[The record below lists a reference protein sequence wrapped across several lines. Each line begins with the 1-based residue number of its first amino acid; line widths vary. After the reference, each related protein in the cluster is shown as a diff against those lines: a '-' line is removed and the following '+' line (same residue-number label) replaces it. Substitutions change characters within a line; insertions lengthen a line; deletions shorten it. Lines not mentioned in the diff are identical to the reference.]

1 MISQI
6 LQKANPITLIIL
18 IIFAATGA
26 SDTQASQRTMLIGP
40 LSFESQQEL
49 LSFLPT
55 IDIGTKKSFGH
66 DYVPPSPCPIQVK
79 GRLFAS
85 PGYMLSHHTLYLEM
99 TYDDA
104 QIKPGAIVPVSLRA
118 VPAGSECFL
127 KSGGG
132 AIAEAKWRIG
142 STFLWIGGDI
152 PYLPNFDLGFQ
163 AHVENYAAPMPN
175 AGFKAGARSSL
186 GSGLEIPLYQ
196 VGSQGKIFLKL
207 KPGLFF
213 KLGFKDLTGNM
224 TVVGSDSLTLGGSE
238 VLTGIPV
245 TLAKSDTT
253 AQTFLV
259 KLPDDLTDTSDFS
272 VLLSSIGYQ
281 DELKV
286 SPIVGFCLGVSVSL
300 TSSDDEGDDEE
311 AGGNGEPPDGEDNDY
326 EIEASSEAF
335 DFGEVSLSLS
345 SIGYTT
351 PTATWDLGALPG
363 VGNLFQFGWD
373 LPLNKQNGEGEV
385 VIPPLPDLVVPAASA
400 SASGAQ
406 FNVSAEVDNQGTGSS
421 SAFKVKWYVEQANG
435 SAISGV
441 SNPVWT
447 DTINSMATGGYQTL
461 THSRD
466 ALPTGEYR
474 VRILADPD
482 GSAPYY
488 QVTELCEINNQGVA
502 TFSSTLDLSA
512 QFTSTFLYQD
522 SACTQAS
529 PTTERIPG
537 RQYYVKATVSRRAT
551 DVPVANVPVEFWV
564 RRHNYPWWLNAS
576 GQGAASPN
584 PEYQGEPILIARQLV
599 DLSSTTSVTLVF
611 PWAPAARLDS
621 PYELRLKVDPEGQFA
636 QHLPADADTG
646 TNDQAWAW
654 MVIERPHVTTWG
666 EMLLEPG
673 AGLTTSTWGIGK
685 AVTYKVQI
693 KNDSRSNAHSVPV
706 QMFVA
711 GRMIGEQVIDIPS
724 GTCVWVQQQAE
735 FTRDQLCRDNFLGGG
750 LAAPWIIMGVKID
763 PRNEVEDREDYSV
776 WAHTRFEYQPAP
788 PIGNLAIDV
797 AMPEEMYTGESH
809 TVSANVSNYY
819 IQSFTGG
826 TLGKVPV
833 SMATVIGEGEAHQE
847 AMVAHGDVSVGAA
860 QWQGW
865 HDGAEWYTPAVGSLP
880 NANWVP
886 QQPGQYLFV
895 ATLDPPV
902 APGHNSDDD
911 IEKYVSDVQLYDNTV
926 AKIAT
931 IGMPRPDPQA
941 TKVYIAAM
949 PTRSDL
955 ADLRRFSERIAMSLS
970 GSPRAKEML
979 AVSKN
984 KPYAGAP
991 VTIALDIAN
1000 PQPSP
1005 EYPVVP
1011 APSVRVN
1018 FYAVYQPAW
1027 QSRPVLAD
1035 LIEQW
1040 REIRDEQLPALG
1052 RPVRQIALYNNEGA
1066 PSAGLRM
1073 APTNISISTPSRSV
1087 RIGRPLTD
1095 ASGRRSTFSSLNP
1108 FSAQYKGRTALD
1120 LLREFN
1126 QKQAEVLVIGT
1137 CFLDRI
1143 EQGAVASCQWVPPH
1157 GGKWLISAQVDP
1169 DELLFE
1175 RDETNNSAEMILDVR
1190 PSPHYFVS
1198 TPPCAIAGVRLGR
1211 GAVYSAAV
1219 ESALERLA
1227 GPEAAAPKVTDLFPV
1242 DGTIKSLWDELRTE
1256 AEALSVGMP
1265 ALTKRR
1271 TLSIKQGQ
1279 TFTLIGSRTID
1290 REHDVV
1296 TYLWTGPNV
1305 TEAGS
1310 NPDLMV
1316 DTSRGGYELSPGV
1329 HRYTLTAIDAA
1340 GFSSNDNV
1348 FVTVTSGA
1356 GNSADLVP
1364 VALSS
1369 LPNPLVAGCATT
1381 LTAVV
1386 QNQGVGN
1393 TDKTFKVRLS
1403 DGNKLISEQTIS
1415 TSLNGGDVVEV
1426 AFADIWTPT
1435 AGLHNLKVQVDT
1447 TNKVA
1452 ESSESNN
1459 TLTVSDRVDANAR
1472 PLADLGASE
1481 FVVKV
1486 GEGLFFDAYRSFDPD
1501 GSIITY
1507 RWFIDGQEQS
1517 GYHGRRFRYEAP
1529 STAGNHKVK
1538 LIVVDNNLPT
1548 PKISEPVEATIHVVS
1563 DRQRTPVARLMP
1575 RMVVRRGRRIT
1586 IPATGCYDPDGT
1598 LAAYAW
1604 KLKGAVN
1611 LTGNGSDFN
1620 LDTSKLEPGRYTVE
1634 LTVTDNAGAK
1644 AVAAMPLYVVETPNR
1659 APVIQLPVAVS
1670 VVKGEPAKIDAS
1682 RSYDVDGTIA
1692 EYLWIVPKNNYVTTG
1707 PNLQL
1712 DTADLGVGAHVV
1724 VLAVSDNLGATTT
1737 RATTLWV
1744 LPTKNQPQL
1753 SETGYDEKSMTKEQ
1767 VKDAE
1772 ISSGK
1777 EESGSVKPPSGAK
1790 QLQDTKESELPST
1803 RK

>member
-1 MISQI
+1 MIFRISP
-6 LQKANPITLIIL
+6 KVYTLIL
-18 IIFAATGA
+18 LTLTSFAATGGSEA
-26 SDTQASQRTMLIGP
+26 QASQRTVLIGP

-55 IDIGTKKSFGH
+55 VDIGTKKSFGH

-85 PGYMLSHHTLYLEM
+85 PGYMLSYHTLYLEM
-99 TYDDA
+99 TYDDTH
-104 QIKPGAIVPVSLRA
+104 IKPGAVLPVSLRA
-118 VPAGSECFL
+118 VPAVSECFL

-132 AIAEAKWRIG
+132 AIAEAKWRVG
-142 STFLWIGGDI
+142 SMFLWIGGDI

-186 GSGLEIPLYQ
+186 GSGLTVPLYQ
-196 VGSQGKIFLKL
+196 VGSQGKIFIKL

-224 TVVGSDSLTLGGSE
+224 AVVGSDSVTLGGNE
-238 VLTGIPV
+238 VLTGVPV
-245 TLAKSDTT
+245 PLAKSSTT

-259 KLPDDLTDTSDFS
+259 KLPDDLTDTSDFC

-286 SPIVGFCLGVSVSL
+286 SPTVGFCLGASISL
-300 TSSDDEGDDEE
+300 TSSDDDEDGAEGGD
-311 AGGNGEPPDGEDNDY
+311 GEPPDGEDNDY

-345 SIGYTT
+345 EIGYTT
-351 PTATWDLGALPG
+351 PTATWDLGSLPG

-373 LPLNKQNGEGEV
+373 LPLNKQNNEAAV
-385 VIPPLPDLVVPAASA
+385 VVPPLPDLVVPATSA
-400 SASGAQ
+400 SAVGAQ
-406 FNVSAEVDNQGTGSS
+406 FNVSAEIDNQGTGPAG
-421 SAFKVKWYVEQANG
+421 AFEVKWYVEQANG
-435 SAISGV
+435 SAIAGL

-447 DTINSMATGGYQTL
+447 DTINTLATGGFQNL
-461 THSRD
+461 THSRE

-474 VRILADPD
+474 VRLLADPG
-482 GSAPYY
+482 GSAPYH
-488 QVTELCEINNQGVA
+488 QVTELCEINNQGMA

-512 QFTSTFLYQD
+512 QFNSTFLYED

-529 PTTERIPG
+529 PVGERIPG
-537 RQYYVKATVSRRAT
+537 RQYYVKATVSRRTT

-564 RRHNYPWWLNAS
+564 RRHSYPWWLNAT
-576 GQGAASPN
+576 GQGTASVN
-584 PEYQGEPILIARQLV
+584 PYYLGDSILIARRLV
-599 DLSSTTSVTLVF
+599 DLSSSTSVTMVF

-636 QHLPADADTG
+636 QYLPADADTG
-646 TNDQAWAW
+646 ANDQAWAW
-654 MVIERPHVTTWG
+654 LVVERPHVTTWG
-666 EMLLEPG
+666 EMRMEPG
-673 AGLTTSTWGIGK
+673 PGLTTSTWGIGK
-685 AVTYKVQI
+685 QVTYKVQI
-693 KNDSRSNAHSVPV
+693 KNDSRSNAHNVPV
-706 QMFVA
+706 QIFVA
-711 GRMIGEQVIDIPS
+711 GRMIGEQTVDVHW
-724 GTCVWVQQQAE
+724 GTSTWIEQQAE
-735 FTRDQLCRDNFLGGG
+735 FTRDQLCRDNFMGGS
-750 LAAPWIIMGVKID
+750 LAAPWVIMGVKID
-763 PRNEVEDREDYSV
+763 PRNEVDDREDYSP
-776 WAHTRFEYQPAP
+776 WGHTRFEYQPAP

-797 AMPEEMYTGESH
+797 AMPEQMYTGEAH
-809 TVSANVSNYY
+809 TVSANISNYY
-819 IQSFTGG
+819 KQTFTGG
-826 TLGKVPV
+826 TMGKVPV
-833 SMATVIGEGEAHQE
+833 SMATVIGEGEDHQE
-847 AMVAHGDVSVGAA
+847 AMVAQGEVSVGAG

-865 HDGAEWYTPAVGSLP
+865 HDGAEWYTPAVGNLP

-902 APGHNSDDD
+902 APGHDSDDD

-926 AKIAT
+926 AKIT
-931 IGMPRPDPQA
+931 TVGMPRPDPQA
-941 TKVYIAAM
+941 MKAYVAAM

-970 GSPRAKEML
+970 GSTRAKEIL
-979 AVSKN
+979 AVSRD

-1011 APSVRVN
+1011 APGVRVN

-1035 LIEQW
+1035 MIEQW

-1052 RPVRQIALYNNEGA
+1052 RPVRQIALCNSEGA

-1073 APTNISISTPSRSV
+1073 APTHISISTPSKCV
-1087 RIGRPLTD
+1087 RIERPRAD
-1095 ASGRRSTFSSLNP
+1095 GKVARRVFSSLNP

-1126 QKQAEVLVIGT
+1126 LKQAEVLVIGT

-1143 EQGAVASCQWVPPH
+1143 EQGAVASCQWIPPH
-1157 GGKWLISAQVDP
+1157 GGKWLISAQIDP
-1169 DELLFE
+1169 DDMLFE

-1198 TPPCAIAGVRLGR
+1198 TPPCAIAGVRVGR
-1211 GAVYSAAV
+1211 GSIHSAAV
-1219 ESALERLA
+1219 ESALEQLA
-1227 GPEAAAPKVTDLFPV
+1227 EPEASVPKVTELFPV
-1242 DGTIKSLWDELRTE
+1242 DRTVKSLWDELREE
-1256 AEALSVGMP
+1256 AETLSVGMP
-1265 ALTKRR
+1265 ALSKRR
-1271 TLSIKQGQ
+1271 TLTIKQGQ

-1296 TYLWTGPNV
+1296 TYLWTGPNI
-1305 TEAGS
+1305 TEAGP

-1340 GFSSNDNV
+1340 GFSSTDDV

-1356 GNSADLVP
+1356 GNAADLVP

-1369 LPNPLVAGCATT
+1369 LPSPLVAGCDTT
-1381 LTAVV
+1381 LTAIV

-1393 TDKTFKVRLS
+1393 TDKAFQVRLS
-1403 DGNKLISEQTIS
+1403 DGNTLISEQTVS
-1415 TSLNGGDVVEV
+1415 TSLNGGDTIQVV
-1426 AFADIWTPT
+1426 FTDTWTPT
-1435 AGLHNLKVQVDT
+1435 AGLHTIKLQVDT

-1459 TLTVSDRVDANAR
+1459 ILTMSDRVDNNAR
-1472 PLADLGASE
+1472 PIADLGASE
-1481 FVVKV
+1481 FEVKV
-1486 GEGLFFDAYRSFDPD
+1486 GEGLFLDAYRSFDPD
-1501 GSIITY
+1501 GSIINY
-1507 RWFIDGQEQS
+1507 RWYIDGREQS
-1517 GYHGRRFRYEAP
+1517 GNHGRRFRYEAP
-1529 STAGNHKVK
+1529 SRAGNHKVR

-1548 PKISEPVEATIHVVS
+1548 PKISEPVEATIRVVS

-1575 RMVVRRGRRIT
+1575 RMVVRQGRRIT

-1598 LAAYAW
+1598 LATYAW

-1611 LTGNGSDFN
+1611 LTGSGSSFKI
-1620 LDTSKLEPGRYTVE
+1620 DTSKMKSGLYSVE
-1634 LTVTDNAGAK
+1634 LTVTDNAGAT
-1644 AVAAMPLYVVETPNR
+1644 AVAAMPLYVVEAPNR

-1670 VVKGEPAKIDAS
+1670 VVKGERATIDAS
-1682 RSYDVDGTIA
+1682 HSYDVDGTIA
-1692 EYLWIVPKNNYVTTG
+1692 DYLWIVPKNNHVTTG
-1707 PNLQL
+1707 PKLQVN
-1712 DTADLGVGAHVV
+1712 TEDLGIGAHVV
-1724 VLAVSDNLGATTT
+1724 ILAVSDNLGATTT

-1744 LPTKNQPQL
+1744 LPGKGQPQR
-1753 SETGYDEKSMTKEQ
+1753 SETGYDEKSMTKDE
-1767 VKDAE
+1767 VKAVEGDTGE
-1772 ISSGK
+1772 T
-1777 EESGSVKPPSGAK
+1777 ESDSVKPPSGAQ
-1790 QLQDTKESELPST
+1790 QLQGTSEPELPIK